1 MIDQIQPSQL
11 PDWISNKAEHG
22 TTVVLDV
29 REPYEVQTACISAN
43 GFELVTLPMGSIVE
57 KLSELNK
64 DRPIACLC
72 HHGSR
77 SMQVAA
83 YLSGQGF
90 THLAN
95 IAGGIHAWSSEV
107 DPSVPMY

>member
-11 PDWISNKAEHG
+11 SEWMQSKAVQG

-29 REPYEVQTACISAN
+29 REPYEVQTACVTAD
-43 GFELVTLPMGSIVE
+43 GFELLTLPMGSIVE
-57 KLSELNK
+57 KLSQLDK

-83 YLSGQGF
+83 YLSSQGF
-90 THLAN
+90 AHLAN
-95 IAGGIHAWSSEV
+95 IAGGIHAWSSQV
-107 DPSVPMY
+107 DPSVPTY

>member
-11 PDWISNKAEHG
+11 PDWISSKSASGN
-22 TTVVLDV
+22 TVVLDV
-29 REPYEVQTACISAN
+29 REPYEVQTACVAAN

-57 KLSELNK
+57 KLSELDK

-83 YLSGQGF
+83 YLSSQGF

-95 IAGGIHAWSSEV
+95 IEGGIHAWSSQV
-107 DPSVPMY
+107 DPNVPTY